1 MSSEGSGKG
10 RPPKVQKETSTKHKQ
25 TDFEFVPLDAE
36 KAPRGRAR
44 YRDPDN
50 PFNTW
55 VGQGKRP
62 DWLRRYLEAGRK
74 LSEFEVSS
82 ED

>member
-10 RPPKVQKETSTKHKQ
+10 RPPKVKKDKSAKPM
-25 TDFEFVPLDAE
+25 DLEFVPLDAE
-36 KAPRGRAR
+36 KAPRGKAR

-74 LSEFEVSS
+74 LSEFEISD